1 MYVDGGSASEI
12 LYEHCFN
19 RHRPKIK
26 NQLVPATTPLIGFSG
41 EIIWPIGQIQ
51 LLVRIGD
58 EEHSAS
64 AWMNFVVVRS
74 PSPYNGIGRPGVRK
88 LQAYQSPNPEVDSV
102 NQEVFKSGPQ
112 DLSKGG
118 LSTYSEV
125 QNSSRNAEA
134 PGRRRSN
141 YPKKQQVGPAG
152 IANMSISHLMYA
164 DDIIFFG
171 DWSWVN
177 AHNLISMLRC
187 FFLIS
192 GLKINIHKSHVLGV
206 GVTDDEV
213 SHMANIIGCGATNLP
228 LKYLG
233 VPLLSVG
240 GRLSLIKSVLG
251 NLPTYYM
258 SIYLMSVSIRK
269 KLESMRNN
277 FFIGGDPDEKK
288 MTWVKWDR
296 CLASR
301 KDGGLSVESIFGL
314 NIELLFK
321 WVWST
326 CGSLISSI
334 DCHKR
339 KGIDLFSLCTC
350 KIGNGADSSF
360 WKDTCI
366 ANRVR
371 LQDWSLVLRR
381 QPRGGVESFQ
391 YDGLIKA
398 IDSIILTEH
407 RDSWQW
413 ASNSAV
419 KQTTVKV
426 NLDNRGIL
434 SIRYNVYLHVVIFE
448 TVNRCFF
455 NCLFA
460 KDVWSLLAKW
470 WEFNIPVCDNIV
482 EWFAWLDSLR
492 VPSNVRMFLEGVEG
506 TLMCEEL
513 ITLAKFYPN
522 EFSIN
527 ELSRLSDQLDNYIHD
542 MRKDERFI
550 GLKDVGE
557 FSKKLVELKKHTTFD
572 LVYLLIKLVLI
583 LPVATASVERT
594 FSAMTFVK
602 NKLRNSIGDQFLNDC
617 LVTYVEK
624 DIFSEVSD
632 DAIMNRF

>member
-1 MYVDGGSASEI
+1 
-12 LYEHCFN
+12 
-19 RHRPKIK
+19 
-26 NQLVPATTPLIGFSG
+26 
-41 EIIWPIGQIQ
+41 
-51 LLVRIGD
+51 
-58 EEHSAS
+58 
-64 AWMNFVVVRS
+64 
-74 PSPYNGIGRPGVRK
+74 
-88 LQAYQSPNPEVDSV
+88 
-102 NQEVFKSGPQ
+102 
-112 DLSKGG
+112 
-118 LSTYSEV
+118 
-125 QNSSRNAEA
+125 
-134 PGRRRSN
+134 
-141 YPKKQQVGPAG
+141 
-152 IANMSISHLMYA
+152 MSISHLMYA

-213 SHMANIIGCGATNLP
+213 SHMANIIGCGAANLP

-233 VPLLSVG
+233 VPAQLLSVG

-258 SIYLMSVSIRK
+258 SIYLRSVSIRK
-269 KLESMRNN
+269 KLESMHNN
-277 FFIGGDPDEKK
+277 FFIGGDPNEKK
-288 MTWVKWDR
+288 MTW
-296 CLASR
+296 
-301 KDGGLSVESIFGL
+301 
-314 NIELLFK
+314 
-321 WVWST
+321 
-326 CGSLISSI
+326 
-334 DCHKR
+334 
-339 KGIDLFSLCTC
+339 
-350 KIGNGADSSF
+350 IGNGADSSF
-360 WKDTCI
+360 WKDTWYGGQPLKAMFPRIFLFDNEKNCSI

-381 QPRGGVESFQ
+381 QPRGG
-391 YDGLIKA
+391 
-398 IDSIILTEH
+398 
-407 RDSWQW
+407 W
-413 ASNSAV
+413 ASNSAGFSV
-419 KQTTVKV
+419 ASVRSLVDTYLLDTANEATRWNRNIPIKVNVFLWRLKLNKLPSRV
-426 NLDNRGIL
+426 NLDRRGIVVD
-434 SIRYNVYLHVVIFE
+434 SILCPICHGDFE
-448 TVNRCFF
+448 TVNHCFF
-455 NCLFA
+455 NCVFA

-470 WEFNIPVCDNIV
+470 WELYIPVCDNIV

-492 VPSNVRMFLEGVEG
+492 VPSKVRL
-506 TLMCEEL
+506 EEL

-557 FSKKLVELKKHTTFD
+557 LSKKLVELKKHTTFD

-632 DAIMNRF
+632 DAIMNRFQRLHSRRGYF